1 MISLEKNAAVIAT
14 DSGGVQKEAFF
25 YRVPCVTLREVTEW
39 TETVAS
45 GWNTLA
51 PPDPL
56 GIHKAVKSAEPPALA
71 PPFYGDG
78 TAARH
83 IVEILQQYIAEYIAE
98 KRNP

>member
-25 YRVPCVTLREVTEW
+25 YRVPCVTLREETEW
-39 TETVAS
+39 TETVVS

-56 GIHKAVKSAEPPALA
+56 GIYKAVKAAEPPALA

-83 IVEILQQYIAEYIAE
+83 IVEILQRYIAE